1 MLNSILIIY
10 LLGLIIIQI
19 KLLPTVQIIIIL
31 NLTFIRHIFT
41 LELQLGGL
49 IGG

>member
-1 MLNSILIIY
+1 MLNSMLIIC

-31 NLTFIRHIFT
+31 NLIFIRHILI

>member
-1 MLNSILIIY
+1 MLNSMLIIC

-31 NLTFIRHIFT
+31 NFIFIRHIFT

-49 IGG
+49 IGS

>member
-1 MLNSILIIY
+1 MSIIY
-10 LLGLIIIQI
+10 LLVLIIMQI

-31 NLTFIRHIFT
+31 NFIFIRDILT

-49 IGG
+49 ISGQNY